1 LLKPSESQ
9 AAGVTAEVPTLT
21 ATQRAASIDLYR
33 FGRFVL
39 QPAAQRLLVDG
50 EAVSVGPR
58 AFDLLVALVERA
70 GQVVSKL
77 ELLDQVWPGLVVEE
91 NNLQVQ
97 ISTLRKI
104 LGPNA
109 IATLVGRGYRFTLP
123 INPVDL
129 PQPSLAAEETGFAIP
144 EETPSIAVLPFVNLS
159 DDVANEYF
167 ADGLS
172 EELINVLSKIRGL
185 RVVSRTS
192 AFSFK
197 GAKVDIPTVARKLN
211 VTAVLEGSVR
221 KAGLRVRI
229 NAQLVQVASD
239 SYLWSKN
246 YDRELE
252 DIFAVQDDIARSVVM
267 ELRTTLMGESS
278 DEMGGSEL
286 AAEVRAAVKGR
297 SKSAEA
303 YRLYL
308 QGAFFRKRYN
318 AQDMTKAIGY
328 FKNAL
333 DHDPDFALAWA
344 SLSFCYMH
352 ESANAWAPISK
363 GAQRAWEAARR
374 ALEVGPEV
382 AESHWAQSTVLMY
395 YDWNWEAA
403 EASIHRALHFAPDD
417 TILIVGAVT
426 LMQNLGR
433 LEEAGALLKR
443 ALVLDP
449 LNVEAHITSG
459 LQLTITGRLEEAEN
473 AYLIAL
479 ELSPQHVRLHYWLGR
494 LHLLQG
500 HEEDALAEVAK
511 EEHETFRLLG
521 FVLTHHARGQ
531 ARKSKDALQK
541 LIVKYAKDAAFQIA
555 QAHAYRGESDPA
567 FEWLDRA
574 YRQRDAGMAST
585 KIDVLLHKLHGDPRW
600 HPMLKRVGLGN

>member
-1 LLKPSESQ
+1 MVSHQGSALS
-9 AAGVTAEVPTLT
+9 
-21 ATQRAASIDLYR
+21 DFYR

-39 QPAAQRLLVDG
+39 QPARQRLLADG
-50 EAVSVGPR
+50 EAVALGPR

-70 GQVVSKL
+70 GQLVAKD
-77 ELLDQVWPGLVVEE
+77 ELLDLVWPGLVVEE

-109 IATLVGRGYRFTLP
+109 ITTAVGRGYRFTLP
-123 INPVDL
+123 IDIE
-129 PQPSLAAEETGFAIP
+129 PQAQASVPMADVRTPAH

-159 DDVANEYF
+159 DDLANEYF

-197 GAKVDIPTVARKLN
+197 GAKMDIPTVARKLN
-211 VTAVLEGSVR
+211 VATVLEGSVR
-221 KAGLRVRI
+221 KVGLHVRI
-229 NAQLVQVASD
+229 TVQLVHAATD
-239 SYLWSKN
+239 SYLWSKS
-246 YDRELE
+246 YDRELA
-252 DIFAVQDDIARSVVM
+252 DIFAVQDDIAHSVVM
-267 ELRTTLMGESS
+267 ELRGALLGESS
-278 DEMGGSEL
+278 DPIGSSEL
-286 AAEVRAAVKGR
+286 AAEVRTAAKGR
-297 SKSAEA
+297 SKSAQA

-318 AQDMTKAIGY
+318 AQDMSKAIGY
-328 FKNAL
+328 FTSAL
-333 DHDPDFALAWA
+333 DHDPEFAVAWA

-352 ESANAWAPISK
+352 QSANAWAPIAE

-395 YDWNWEAA
+395 YDWNWQAA
-403 EASIHRALHFAPDD
+403 QASIQRALHFAPDD
-417 TILIVGAVT
+417 SILIVGAVT
-426 LMQNLGR
+426 LLQNLGR
-433 LEEAGALLKR
+433 LQEAGALLKR
-443 ALVLDP
+443 ALILDP

-459 LQLTITGRLEEAEN
+459 LQLTITGQLQEAEN
-473 AYLIAL
+473 AYLAAL

-494 LHLLQG
+494 LYLLQDRLD
-500 HEEDALAEVAK
+500 DALAEVAK

-521 FVLTHHARGQ
+521 FVLVHHARGQ
-531 ARKSKDALQK
+531 ARKSRDALQQ
-541 LIVKYAKDAAFQIA
+541 LIPKYAQDAAYQIA
-555 QAHAYRGESDPA
+555 EAYAYRGEADSA
-567 FEWLDRA
+567 FEWLERA
-574 YRQRDAGMAST
+574 YGQRDAGIASM
-585 KIDVLLHKLHGDPRW
+585 KIDVLLRKLHADPRW
-600 HPMLKRVGLGN
+600 HPMLDRVRLGD

>member
-1 LLKPSESQ
+1 MTSN
-9 AAGVTAEVPTLT
+9 
-21 ATQRAASIDLYR
+21 QRIAPNDLYR
-33 FGRFVL
+33 FGRFAL
-39 QPAAQRLLVDG
+39 QPATQRLLVDG
-50 EAVSVGPR
+50 ESVSVGPR
-58 AFDLLVALVERA
+58 AFELLVALVERA

-77 ELLDQVWPGLVVEE
+77 ELLDLVWPGLVVEE

-109 IATLVGRGYRFTLP
+109 ITTLAGRGYRFTLP
-123 INPVDL
+123 IDSADQ
-129 PQPSLAAEETGFAIP
+129 PQKPLASEETGLTTP
-144 EETPSIAVLPFVNLS
+144 EKTPSIAVLPFINLS

-197 GAKVDIPTVARKLN
+197 GAKVDIQTVARKLN

-239 SYLWSKN
+239 SSLWSKS

-252 DIFAVQDDIARSVVM
+252 DIFAVQDDIARSVVQG
-267 ELRTTLMGESS
+267 LRTTLMGESS
-278 DEMGGSEL
+278 DEMGGGEL
-286 AAEVRAAVKGR
+286 AAELRAAAKGR

-303 YRLYL
+303 YRIYL
-308 QGAFFRKRYN
+308 QGAFFMKRYN
-318 AQDMTKAIGY
+318 AEDMTKAIRH
-328 FKNAL
+328 FRNAL
-333 DHDPDFALAWA
+333 EIDPGFAVAWA

-352 ESANAWAPISK
+352 QSANAWAPIAE
-363 GAQRAWEAARR
+363 GAECAWDAARH
-374 ALEVGPEV
+374 ALETGPEV
-382 AESHWAQSTVLMY
+382 AESHWARSTVLMY
-395 YDWNWEAA
+395 YDWDWQRA
-403 EASIHRALHFAPDD
+403 EASISQALHFAPDD
-417 TILIVGAVT
+417 STLIVGAVT

-433 LEEAGALLKR
+433 LEEADALVQR

-459 LQLTITGRLEEAEN
+459 LQLTITGRLMDAQN
-473 AYLIAL
+473 AYLAAL
-479 ELSPQHVRLHYWLGR
+479 ELSPQHVRIHYWLGR
-494 LHLLQG
+494 LHLLEG
-500 HEEDALAEVAK
+500 RDEEALAEVAR

-521 FVLTHHARGQ
+521 FVLAHHARGQ
-531 ARKSKDALQK
+531 ARKSKDALQQ
-541 LIVKYAKDAAFQIA
+541 LILKYAEDAAYQIA
-555 QAHAYRGESDPA
+555 QAYAYRGEADSA
-567 FEWLDRA
+567 FEWLERA
-574 YRQRDAGMAST
+574 FGQRDAGVASM
-585 KIDVLLHKLHGDPRW
+585 KIDVLLHRLHGDPRW
-600 HPMLKRVGLGN
+600 HPMLERVRLEG

>member
-1 LLKPSESQ
+1 M
-9 AAGVTAEVPTLT
+9 T
-21 ATQRAASIDLYR
+21 ATQRAASNDLYR

-50 EAVSVGPR
+50 KAVTVGPR

-77 ELLDQVWPGLVVEE
+77 ELLDLVWPGLVVEE

-109 IATLVGRGYRFTLP
+109 ITTLVGRGYRFTLP
-123 INPVDL
+123 IDSVDL
-129 PQPSLAAEETGFAIP
+129 PQQSLTAQKTGARTP
-144 EETPSIAVLPFVNLS
+144 QETPSIVVLPFVNLS
-159 DDVANEYF
+159 DDAANEYF

-197 GAKVDIPTVARKLN
+197 GAKVDIPTLARKLN

-229 NAQLVQVASD
+229 NAQLVQVATD

-278 DEMGGSEL
+278 DELGSTEL
-286 AAEVRAAVKGR
+286 ADEVRAAVKGR
-297 SKSAEA
+297 SQSAEA

-318 AQDMTKAIGY
+318 AQDMSKAIGY
-328 FKNAL
+328 FRNAL
-333 DHDPDFALAWA
+333 DHDPEFALAWA

-352 ESANAWAPISK
+352 QSANAWAPIAE

-395 YDWNWEAA
+395 YDWNWRAA
-403 EASIHRALHFAPDD
+403 QASIQRALHFAPDD
-417 TILIVGAVT
+417 SILIVGAVT
-426 LMQNLGR
+426 LLQNLGR

-449 LNVEAHITSG
+449 LNVEAHITAG
-459 LQLTITGRLEEAEN
+459 LQLTISGRLEEARS
-473 AYLIAL
+473 AYLAAL
-479 ELSPQHVRLHYWLGR
+479 ELSPQHVRLHYWLAR
-494 LHLLQG
+494 LQLLQG
-500 HEEDALAEVAK
+500 HAEVALAEVAK

-521 FVLTHHARGQ
+521 WVLTQHALGQ
-531 ARKSKDALQK
+531 ARKSEDALQK
-541 LIVKYAKDAAFQIA
+541 LTVKYAKDAAFQIA
-555 QAHAYRGESDPA
+555 QAHAYRSEPDPA
-567 FEWLDRA
+567 FEWLARA
-574 YRQRDAGMAST
+574 YRQRDAGMASM
-585 KIDVLLHKLHGDPRW
+585 KIDVLLKNLHDDPRW
-600 HPMLKRVGLGN
+600 HPLLNRVGLGN

>member
-1 LLKPSESQ
+1 M
-9 AAGVTAEVPTLT
+9 T
-21 ATQRAASIDLYR
+21 ATQRTASNDLYR

-50 EAVSVGPR
+50 EAVAVGPR

-70 GQVVSKL
+70 GQVVSKG
-77 ELLDQVWPGLVVEE
+77 ELLDLVWPGLVVEE

-109 IATLVGRGYRFTLP
+109 ITTLAGRGYRFTLP
-123 INPVDL
+123 INAVDL
-129 PQPSLAAEETGFAIP
+129 PPQSFAAQETAP
-144 EETPSIAVLPFVNLS
+144 TTAEETPSIAVLPFVNLS

-197 GAKVDIPTVARKLN
+197 GAKLDIPTVARKLN
-211 VTAVLEGSVR
+211 VTTVLEGSVR

-239 SYLWSKN
+239 STLWSKN

-267 ELRTTLMGESS
+267 ELRATLMGESS
-278 DEMGGSEL
+278 DQIGCSEL
-286 AAEVRAAVKGR
+286 AAEVRAAVRGR
-297 SKSAEA
+297 SKSAQA

-318 AQDMTKAIGY
+318 AQDMTKAISY
-328 FKNAL
+328 FKGAL
-333 DHDPDFALAWA
+333 DHDPEFAVAWA

-352 ESANAWAPISK
+352 QSANAWAPIAE
-363 GAQRAWEAARR
+363 GAERAWEAARR

-395 YDWNWEAA
+395 YDWNWQAA
-403 EASIHRALHFAPDD
+403 QASIQRALHFAPDD
-417 TILIVGAVT
+417 SILIVGAVT
-426 LMQNLGR
+426 LMQNLGC

-449 LNVEAHITSG
+449 LNVEAHITAG
-459 LQLTITGRLEEAEN
+459 LQLTMTGRLEEARS
-473 AYLIAL
+473 AYLAAL
-479 ELSPQHVRLHYWLGR
+479 ELSPQHVRLHYWLAR
-494 LHLLQG
+494 LHLLLGQQ
-500 HEEDALAEVAK
+500 EAALAEVAK
-511 EEHETFRLLG
+511 EEHETFRWLG
-521 FVLTHHARGQ
+521 LVLAEHARGQ
-531 ARKSKDALQK
+531 ASKSNDALQK

-574 YRQRDAGMAST
+574 YRQRDAGMASM
-585 KIDVLLHKLHGDPRW
+585 KIDVLLKNLHGDPRW
-600 HPMLKRVGLGN
+600 LPLLNRVGLGN

>member
-1 LLKPSESQ
+1 MFRQPGHQVLKRAETLLKRSESS
-9 AAGVTAEVPTLT
+9 AVGVNPEIPTLT
-21 ATQRAASIDLYR
+21 STGHPALNDLYR

-50 EAVSVGPR
+50 ESISVGPR
-58 AFDLLVALVERA
+58 AFELLLALVERA
-70 GQVVSKL
+70 GQVVSKS
-77 ELLDQVWPGLVVEE
+77 ELLDLVWPNLIVEE
-91 NNLQVQ
+91 KNLQVQ

-104 LGPNA
+104 LGSDA
-109 IATLVGRGYRFTLP
+109 IKTLAGRGYRFTLP
-123 INPVDL
+123 IDPANQ
-129 PQPSLAAEETGFAIP
+129 PQASLSRVQECTSPGA
-144 EETPSIAVLPFVNLS
+144 ETPSIVVLPFVNLS

-197 GAKVDIPTVARKLN
+197 GAKLDIPTVACKLN

-221 KAGLRVRI
+221 KVGLHVRI

-239 SYLWSKN
+239 STLWSKN

-267 ELRTTLMGESS
+267 ELRTTLMGKSDDEKGSS
-278 DEMGGSEL
+278 KL

-297 SKSAEA
+297 SQSAEA

-308 QGAFFRKRYN
+308 QGAFFMKRYN
-318 AQDMTKAIGY
+318 APDMNKAIRH
-328 FKNAL
+328 FRSAL
-333 DHDPDFALAWA
+333 DIDPVFALAWA

-352 ESANAWAPISK
+352 QSANAWAPIAA

-374 ALEVGPEV
+374 ALEVGPDV

-395 YDWNWEAA
+395 YDWNWQAA
-403 EASIHRALHFAPDD
+403 QESIHRALQFAPDD
-417 TILIVGAVT
+417 SILIVGAVT

-433 LEEAGALLKR
+433 LQEAGALLKR

-459 LQLTITGRLEEAEN
+459 LQLTITGRLMEAQN
-473 AYLIAL
+473 AYLAAL

-500 HEEDALAEVAK
+500 HDENGLAEVAK
-511 EEHETFRLLG
+511 EEHEMNRT
-521 FVLTHHARGQ
+521 
-531 ARKSKDALQK
+531 
-541 LIVKYAKDAAFQIA
+541 
-555 QAHAYRGESDPA
+555 P
-567 FEWLDRA
+567 
-574 YRQRDAGMAST
+574 
-585 KIDVLLHKLHGDPRW
+585 
-600 HPMLKRVGLGN
+600 

>member
-1 LLKPSESQ
+1 M
-9 AAGVTAEVPTLT
+9 TN
-21 ATQRAASIDLYR
+21 TQRAASNDLYR

-50 EAVSVGPR
+50 AAVAVGPR

-77 ELLDQVWPGLVVEE
+77 ELLDLVWPGLVVQE

-109 IATLVGRGYRFTLP
+109 ITTLVGRGYRFTLP
-123 INPVDL
+123 IDSVDL
-129 PQPSLAAEETGFAIP
+129 PQQSVAAQETGATTP
-144 EETPSIAVLPFVNLS
+144 GETPSIAVLPFVNLS

-221 KAGLRVRI
+221 KAGLHVRI
-229 NAQLVQVASD
+229 NAQLVQVATD
-239 SYLWSKN
+239 STLWSKN

-252 DIFAVQDDIARSVVM
+252 DIFAVQDDIAGSVVM
-267 ELRTTLMGESS
+267 ELRTTLMGESY
-278 DEMGGSEL
+278 DQIGCSEL

-297 SKSAEA
+297 SKSAQA
-303 YRLYL
+303 HRLYL

-328 FKNAL
+328 FKKAL
-333 DHDPDFALAWA
+333 DHDPEFALAWA

-352 ESANAWAPISK
+352 QSANAWAPIAE
-363 GAQRAWEAARR
+363 GAERAWEAARR

-395 YDWNWEAA
+395 YDWNWQAA
-403 EASIHRALHFAPDD
+403 QASIQRALHFAPDD
-417 TILIVGAVT
+417 SILIVGAVT

-449 LNVEAHITSG
+449 LNVEAHITAG
-459 LQLTITGRLEEAEN
+459 LQLTLTGRLEEARS
-473 AYLIAL
+473 AYLAAL
-479 ELSPQHVRLHYWLGR
+479 ELSPQHVRLHYWLAR
-494 LHLLQG
+494 LQLLQSQ
-500 HEEDALAEVAK
+500 EEAALAEVAK
-511 EEHETFRLLG
+511 EEHETFRWLG
-521 FVLTHHARGQ
+521 LVLTEHARGQ
-531 ARKSKDALQK
+531 ARKSNDALQK

-574 YRQRDAGMAST
+574 YRQRDAGMASM
-585 KIDVLLHKLHGDPRW
+585 KIDVLLKNLHGDPRW
-600 HPMLKRVGLGN
+600 LPLLNRVGLGN

>member
-1 LLKPSESQ
+1 M
-9 AAGVTAEVPTLT
+9 T
-21 ATQRAASIDLYR
+21 ATQRAASNGLYR

-39 QPAAQRLLVDG
+39 QPAAQRLLLDG
-50 EAVSVGPR
+50 AAISVGPR
-58 AFDLLVALVERA
+58 AFDLLVALVQRP
-70 GQVVSKL
+70 GQVLSKL
-77 ELLDQVWPGLVVEE
+77 ELLDLVWPGLVVEE

-104 LGPNA
+104 LGPGA
-109 IATLVGRGYRFTLP
+109 ITTLVGRGYRFTLP
-123 INPVDL
+123 IDSVDL
-129 PQPSLAAEETGFAIP
+129 PQPSLAALEAVPTTL

-159 DDVANEYF
+159 DDAANEYF

-221 KAGLRVRI
+221 KAGSHVRI

-239 SYLWSKN
+239 SALWSRN

-267 ELRTTLMGESS
+267 ELRATLMGEAA
-278 DEMGGSEL
+278 DETGGSEL

-297 SKSAEA
+297 SQSAEA

-318 AQDMTKAIGY
+318 AQDLSKAIGY
-328 FKNAL
+328 FKEAL
-333 DHDPDFALAWA
+333 DHDPGFALAWA

-352 ESANAWAPISK
+352 QSANAWAPIAE

-374 ALEVGPEV
+374 ALEAGPEV

-395 YDWNWEAA
+395 YDWNWQAA
-403 EASIHRALHFAPDD
+403 EASIQRALRCAPDD
-417 TILIVGAVT
+417 SILIVGAVT

-449 LNVEAHITSG
+449 LNVEAHITAG
-459 LQLTITGRLEEAEN
+459 LQLTLSGRLEEARG
-473 AYLIAL
+473 AYQAAL

-494 LHLLQG
+494 LQLLQG
-500 HEEDALAEVAK
+500 HAQAALAEFAK
-511 EEHETFRLLG
+511 EEHETFRWLG
-521 FVLTHHARGQ
+521 WVLAQHACGQ
-531 ARKSKDALQK
+531 ARKSNDALRK
-541 LIVKYAKDAAFQIA
+541 LTAKYAKDAAFQIA
-555 QAHAYRGESDPA
+555 QAHAYRGESNLA
-567 FEWLDRA
+567 FEWLARA
-574 YRQRDAGMAST
+574 YRQRDAGMASM
-585 KIDVLLHKLHGDPRW
+585 KIDVLLKNLHADPRW
-600 HPMLKRVGLGN
+600 QPLLDRVGLASD

>member
-1 LLKPSESQ
+1 M
-9 AAGVTAEVPTLT
+9 T
-21 ATQRAASIDLYR
+21 ATQRAASNDLYR

-50 EAVSVGPR
+50 AAVSVGPR

-77 ELLDQVWPGLVVEE
+77 ELLDLVWPGLVVEE

-104 LGPNA
+104 LGPSA
-109 IATLVGRGYRFTLP
+109 ITTLVGRGYRFTLP
-123 INPVDL
+123 IDSGDL
-129 PQPSLAAEETGFAIP
+129 PQESLAALETGSATP

-221 KAGLRVRI
+221 KAGLHVRI
-229 NAQLVQVASD
+229 NAQLVQVATD

-267 ELRTTLMGESS
+267 ELRATLMGESS
-278 DEMGGSEL
+278 DALAGREL

-297 SKSAEA
+297 SRSAEA

-308 QGAFFRKRYN
+308 QGAFFMKRYN
-318 AQDMTKAIGY
+318 AEDMSKAIGH
-328 FKNAL
+328 FRSAL
-333 DHDPDFALAWA
+333 EHDPEFALAWA

-352 ESANAWAPISK
+352 QSANAWAPIAE

-374 ALEVGPEV
+374 ALEAGPEV
-382 AESHWAQSTVLMY
+382 AESLWAQSTVLMY
-395 YDWNWEAA
+395 YDWNWQAA
-403 EASIHRALHFAPDD
+403 EAAIQRALHFAPDD
-417 TILIVGAVT
+417 SILIVGAVT
-426 LMQNLGR
+426 LMLNLGR

-443 ALVLDP
+443 VLVLDP
-449 LNVEAHITSG
+449 LNVEAHITAG
-459 LQLTITGRLEEAEN
+459 LQLTISGRLEEARS
-473 AYLIAL
+473 AYLAAL
-479 ELSPQHVRLHYWLGR
+479 ELSPQHVRLHYWLAR
-494 LHLLQG
+494 LQLLQG
-500 HEEDALAEVAK
+500 HAEAALAEVAK
-511 EEHETFRLLG
+511 EEHETFRWLG
-521 FVLTHHARGQ
+521 WVLTQHARGQ
-531 ARKSKDALQK
+531 AGKSEDALQK
-541 LIVKYAKDAAFQIA
+541 LIAKYAKDAAFQIA

-567 FEWLDRA
+567 FEWLERA
-574 YRQRDAGMAST
+574 YRQRDAGMASM
-585 KIDVLLHKLHGDPRW
+585 KIDVLLKNLHGDPRW
-600 HPMLKRVGLGN
+600 QPLLNRVGLGN

>member
-1 LLKPSESQ
+1 MTS
-9 AAGVTAEVPTLT
+9 
-21 ATQRAASIDLYR
+21 TQLPASDDLVR

-39 QPAAQRLLVDG
+39 QRAAQRLLADG
-50 EAVSVGPR
+50 EAVAVGPR
-58 AFDLLVALVERA
+58 AFELLVALVERA
-70 GQVVSKL
+70 GQLVSKG
-77 ELLDQVWPGLVVEE
+77 ELLDLVWPGLVVEE

-109 IATLVGRGYRFTLP
+109 ISTLAGRGYRFTLP
-123 INPVDL
+123 IDPVE
-129 PQPSLAAEETGFAIP
+129 PPPMSLSGSELRTSSSREA
-144 EETPSIAVLPFVNLS
+144 PSIAVLPFVNIS

-197 GAKVDIPTVARKLN
+197 GAKVDIPMVAQKLN
-211 VTAVLEGSVR
+211 VATILEGSVR
-221 KAGLRVRI
+221 KVGLHVRI
-229 NAQLVQVASD
+229 TVQLVHAASD
-239 SYLWSKN
+239 SYLWSKS

-252 DIFAVQDDIARSVVM
+252 DIFAVQDDIAHSVVM

-278 DEMGGSEL
+278 DELGGSEL
-286 AAEVRAAVKGR
+286 AAEVRTAVKGR

-318 AQDMTKAIGY
+318 AQDMTKAIMY
-328 FKNAL
+328 FQSAL
-333 DHDPDFALAWA
+333 EIDPEFALAWA

-352 ESANAWAPISK
+352 QSANAWTPIAE
-363 GAQRAWEAARR
+363 GAQRAWDAAKR
-374 ALEVGPEV
+374 AMEVGPEV

-395 YDWNWEAA
+395 YDWDWQAA
-403 EASIHRALHFAPDD
+403 QASIHRALHFAPDD
-417 TILIVGAVT
+417 SILIVGAVT

-433 LEEAGALLKR
+433 LAQAEALVKR

-449 LNVEAHITSG
+449 LNVEAHIISG
-459 LQLTITGRLEEAEN
+459 LQSTITGRLDEAEN
-473 AYLIAL
+473 AYLAAL

-500 HEEDALAEVAK
+500 RSDDALAEVAK

-521 FVLTHHARGQ
+521 LVLTHHACGQ
-531 ARKSKDALQK
+531 AGKSKSALQK
-541 LIVKYAKDAAFQIA
+541 LISRYARDAAYQIA
-555 QAHAYRGESDPA
+555 EAHAYRGESDLA
-567 FEWLDRA
+567 FEWLEQA
-574 YRQRDAGMAST
+574 YRQRDAGIASM
-585 KIDVLLHKLHGDPRW
+585 KIDVLLRRLHGDPRW
-600 HPMLKRVGLGN
+600 QPMLERVKLAQ